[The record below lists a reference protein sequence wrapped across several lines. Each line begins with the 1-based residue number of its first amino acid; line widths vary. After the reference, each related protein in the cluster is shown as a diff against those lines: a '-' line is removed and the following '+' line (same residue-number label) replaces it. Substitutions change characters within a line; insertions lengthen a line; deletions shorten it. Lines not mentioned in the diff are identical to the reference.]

1 MGKYVRRISYWGREI
16 VFMDTPG
23 AGEDAGIAAWE
34 EMKQELSKQR
44 DACLILV
51 NATNITM
58 APGSVSK
65 AKEAASTLRENPD
78 NRIAFVGLTTLQQS
92 TAQLLAKSL
101 HVDAHFCKT
110 VDEARDWLVKEPA
123 GAGRTARR

>member
-1 MGKYVRRISYWGREI
+1 MGKYVRRITYKGKEM

-23 AGEDAGIAAWE
+23 AGEDEGIAAWE

-78 NRIAFVGLTTLQQS
+78 NRVVFVGLSTLQQS
-92 TAQLLAKSL
+92 TAQLIAKGL
-101 HVDAHFCKT
+101 RVDAHFCRTLEEGK
-110 VDEARDWLVKEPA
+110 EWLVKDPA
-123 GAGRTARR
+123 GAARAGRR

>member
-1 MGKYVRRISYWGREI
+1 MGKYVRRITCKGKEI

-34 EMKQELSKQR
+34 EMKEELSKQR
-44 DACLILV
+44 DACLILI

-65 AKEAASTLRENPD
+65 AKEAASALRENPD
-78 NRIAFVGLTTLQQS
+78 NRVAFVGLSMLQQS
-92 TAQLLAKSL
+92 TAQLIAKGL
-101 HVDAHFCKT
+101 HVDAYFCRT
-110 VDEARDWLVKEPA
+110 MEEAKEWLVKEPA
-123 GAGRTARR
+123 GAARAGRH